1 MKCQDYLR
9 SKKRRNEQKRA
20 SIGGDEDKEVDK
32 KMRKMKLAEVEDDSP
47 LRGVEKEREYA
58 RNDEPALNLLGL
70 GLDEG
75 DEEGDK
81 PS

>member
-1 MKCQDYLR
+1 VKCQEYLR

-20 SIGGDEDKEVDK
+20 SIGGDEDKEVEK
-32 KMRKMKLAEVEDDSP
+32 KMRKMKLAEVEDESP
-47 LRGVEKEREYA
+47 PRRVEKEREYA
-58 RNDEPALNLLGL
+58 RNEEPALNLLGL

-75 DEEGDK
+75 DEEGNK

>member
-1 MKCQDYLR
+1 MDDQ
-9 SKKRRNEQKRA
+9 
-20 SIGGDEDKEVDK
+20 VDK
-32 KMRKMKLAEVEDDSP
+32 KMRKMKLAEVEEDSP
-47 LRGVEKEREYA
+47 LRDAEKGREYA
-58 RNDEPALNLLGL
+58 RNEEPALDLLGL